1 MYNWT
6 EERPFQAL
14 ALTGGGY
21 RGLFTAQALAI
32 IEAEIGEPIG
42 RRFDLV
48 CGTSIGGI
56 VALAVAFEVPM
67 AKVVQVFTERG
78 EEIFPPERCSANA
91 SSVYYDL
98 FKNRSRPRY
107 ESGPLRD
114 AITALIPKDAIL
126 GEALHPAA
134 IPTVNVSQGISQ
146 IIKTR
151 HKQEWNRDWKF
162 KAVDVALATSAAPT
176 FFELAEI
183 GNDLFADGGL
193 FANAPDLVA
202 LHEAETFFDVSAK
215 HFRLL
220 SIGTTTQSY
229 AISHASGRNFGI
241 LDWMKDQRL
250 FSVMISA
257 QQQFVDQ
264 IVKHRLQER
273 YTRIDH
279 EPSDE
284 PVRDLGLDVANKV
297 AQRTLKGLADKL
309 VTDILGTKLQPY
321 LKHQPQLQ
329 IHRDN

>member
-1 MYNWT
+1 MYDWT
-6 EERPFQAL
+6 DERPFQAL

-21 RGLFTAQALAI
+21 RGLFTAQALSI
-32 IEAEIGEPIG
+32 IEAELGEPIG

-67 AKVVQVFTERG
+67 AKVVEVFTNKG
-78 EEIFPPERCSANA
+78 EEIFPPERCSAYA
-91 SSVYYDL
+91 RFAPLDL
-98 FKNRSRPRY
+98 LKNLKKPRY
-107 ESGPLRD
+107 ESAPLRD
-114 AITALIPKDAIL
+114 AIKALIPEDALL
-126 GEALHPAA
+126 GDALHPVC

-146 IIKTR
+146 ILKTR
-151 HKQEWNRDWKF
+151 HKKEWSRDWKF

-215 HFRLL
+215 QFRLL
-220 SIGTTTQSY
+220 SIGTTTQGY
-229 AISHASGRNFGI
+229 AISHTSGRDFGI

-264 IVKHRLQER
+264 IVKHRLQDR
-273 YTRIDH
+273 YVRIDH
-279 EPSDE
+279 EPTDE
-284 PVRDLGLDVANKV
+284 SVRDLGLDVASKA
-297 AQRTLKGLADKL
+297 AQRTLKGLAEKL
-309 VTDILGTKLQPY
+309 VTNILGTELQPF
-321 LKHQPQLQ
+321 LKHQPQLK
-329 IHRDN
+329 IFRGE